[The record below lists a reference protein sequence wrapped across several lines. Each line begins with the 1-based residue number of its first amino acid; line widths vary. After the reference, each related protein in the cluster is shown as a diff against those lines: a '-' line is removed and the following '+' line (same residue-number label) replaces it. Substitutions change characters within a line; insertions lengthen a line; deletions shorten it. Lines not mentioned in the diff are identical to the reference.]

1 MIEPLPKWFGDAWR
15 RLDENPL
22 VRDAVAI
29 HYEGLRLQEDHP
41 SFAVVAFVSAIE
53 TVGQLR
59 GATTSRARF
68 RAGLEIVT
76 NAEIV
81 EELVEAYAARSGT
94 AHGGKLHGGEIGGL
108 PIGLIFFGDTGPQD
122 FRWGTVSRIRS
133 ASGRGVTAALADD
146 VPPVAVP

>member
-1 MIEPLPKWFGDAWR
+1 M
-15 RLDENPL
+15 
-22 VRDAVAI
+22 
-29 HYEGLRLQEDHP
+29 QEDHP